1 MSTTIPQAG
10 AVVFRI
16 EDDSVRLLLVRSK
29 KDPRLWVFPKGHID
43 PGERPAE
50 TALRETEEEA
60 GVTGEL
66 IGPTGRT
73 LAFQS
78 GFEWVEVEYFLVRLI
93 DESASPE
100 GRQKIWVSP
109 GEAIERVGFDSARDL
124 VRAVVPLIDSWRR
137 SSERV

>member
-1 MSTTIPQAG
+1 MRQGG
-10 AVVFRI
+10 ALVFRTD
-16 EDDSVRLLLVRSK
+16 EGELRLLLVRSK

-43 PGERPAE
+43 PGETPAE
-50 TALRETEEEA
+50 TALRESHEEA

-78 GFEWVEVEYFLVRLI
+78 GTEWVEVEYFLVRLI
-93 DESASPE
+93 SEADSPE

-109 GEAIERVGFDSARDL
+109 DEAIERVSFDSARDL
-124 VRAVVPLIDSWRR
+124 VRGILPLI
-137 SSERV
+137 EQLL

>member
-1 MSTTIPQAG
+1 MTSIPQAG
-10 AVVFRI
+10 AIVYRI
-16 EDDSVRLLLVRSK
+16 DDGEVRLLLVRSK
-29 KDPRLWVFPKGHID
+29 KNPEIWVFPKGHID
-43 PGERPAE
+43 PGETPAA

-93 DESASPE
+93 AEEDSPE

-109 GEAIERVGFDSARDL
+109 DEAIERLSYDNARDL
-124 VRAVVPLIDSWRR
+124 VRAALPLILNS
-137 SSERV
+137 

>member
-10 AVVFRI
+10 AVGFRI

-29 KDPRLWVFPKGHID
+29 KDPRLWGFPKGHID

-50 TALRETEEEA
+50 TALRETAEEA